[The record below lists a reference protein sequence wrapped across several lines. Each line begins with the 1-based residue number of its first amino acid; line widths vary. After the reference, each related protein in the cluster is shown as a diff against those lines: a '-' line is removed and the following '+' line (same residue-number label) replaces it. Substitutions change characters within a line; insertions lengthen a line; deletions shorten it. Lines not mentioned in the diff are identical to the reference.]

1 MLLQSVWVVLCALLL
16 LCNVYGLCRVAGGLV
31 LGGPVFHGFSF
42 IHISLNIMTLQ
53 RLFKVA
59 L

>member
-1 MLLQSVWVVLCALLL
+1 MVCVGSQ
-16 LCNVYGLCRVAGGLV
+16 GGLV
-31 LGGPVFHGFSF
+31 LGGPVLRGFSF